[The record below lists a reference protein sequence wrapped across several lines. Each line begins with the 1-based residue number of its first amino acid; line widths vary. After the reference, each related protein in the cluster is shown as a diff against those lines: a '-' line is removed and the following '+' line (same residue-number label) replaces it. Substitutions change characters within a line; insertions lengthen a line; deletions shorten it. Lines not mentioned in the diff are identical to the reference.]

1 MALDDRIIDLAQLA
15 KARAIEWKAA
25 DFRHTYIAL
34 AYWYGNNRSLDPLGA
49 KARRD
54 RLWAYEKLYRGDYSP
69 LGMDASE
76 HMVSGSEFARVADT
90 FTRLLMAYP
99 PSFEGLADEFDVDE
113 LLTALNHVVL
123 DIVRYG
129 TGLLYSFPSAG
140 EGLPGGVLRLDPLWW
155 FPSAPRAG
163 AYVMVDPVLPEDG
176 STPTSAS
183 VGIQTFTP
191 LPVGDGTIE
200 ERLFGTSPDT
210 YTFSA
215 LRASDGEMPQ
225 TTIAHED
232 YPVQTCALPP
242 VVDGWGMSTFE
253 GMVRLV
259 AELSRRM
266 STTSAILTRHASPH
280 LQAVRDDRAG
290 EYVHVRDA
298 EGRAEMEITT
308 AMLDEQTR
316 QSVIL
321 PPNGITRMEYLTWD
335 GNLEGSFR
343 QRESILDEIAA
354 VTALPTALYGI
365 IRGGQVPSGAS
376 LRRQYAMTHTT
387 IEALQTMLIPK
398 IQKAIALA
406 GGGDEVVI
414 TWLNPLDQLDVMRVE
429 QGAPDEEDEDIRTGE
444 ELSAEVAG
452 EDADADEGEEEEEE
466 ES

>member
-1 MALDDRIIDLAQLA
+1 MAIDDKIIDLAQLA

-34 AYWYGNNRSLDPLGA
+34 AYWYGTNRSLDPPGA

-69 LGMDASE
+69 LGMDPHE

-99 PSFEGLADEFDVDE
+99 PSFEGLDDEFEVDE
-113 LLTALNHVVL
+113 MLDALNHVVL
-123 DIVRYG
+123 DVVRYG
-129 TGLLYSFPSAG
+129 TGLLYSFPPIG
-140 EGLPGGVLRLDPLWW
+140 EGTPGGVRRLDPLWW
-155 FPSAPRAG
+155 FPAAPRAG
-163 AYVMVDPVLPEDG
+163 AYVMVNPILPEDG
-176 STPTSAS
+176 SVPTTAS
-183 VGIQTFTP
+183 VGVQTFNE
-191 LPVGDGTIE
+191 GFE

-210 YTFSA
+210 YNFSA
-215 LRASDGEMPQ
+215 LGASADGELPR
-225 TTIAHED
+225 TTIEHED
-232 YPVQTCALPP
+232 YPIQTCALPP
-242 VVDGWGMSTFE
+242 LVDGWGMSTFE

-280 LQAVRDDRAG
+280 LQAVRDDRSG

-365 IRGGQVPSGAS
+365 IRGGGVPSGAS
-376 LRRQYAMTHTT
+376 LRRQYAMAHTT

-398 IQKAIALA
+398 LQQAIALA